1 LFCDHKKDV
10 TVIEAIG
17 HKFVWDACVNCDS
30 SDVWRVRAGDYKT
43 DLVKYIGDKTEVY
56 VPQTAAG
63 YFVRTIC
70 SGAFSDNPTIT
81 YIQLSYFVTTI
92 EDDAFS
98 NSPSLR
104 KVIVPESVTEISD
117 NAFADFSGVIYC
129 IEGSYA
135 HQYAVD
141 KGIPFTFW
149 CPMDDD
155 FLQLD
160 TSTGLLYT
168 NMEGCNDVYDVTTS
182 FIQYSFSGITPSYLY
197 GNYEFFGTG
206 STFSAYK
213 GGQYLGNI
221 TLIVEG
227 DLNGDSICDALDA
240 SLLVNH
246 QKADATLVGA
256 YRTAADTNMDGA
268 LTLEDY
274 QAVVNKAV
282 S

>member
-1 LFCDHKKDV
+1 MFCDHKSDV
-10 TVIEAIG
+10 TVIEATG
-17 HKFVWDACVNCDS
+17 HNFVWDVCQYCDS

-43 DLVKYIGDKTEVY
+43 DLVKYIGDRTEVV
-56 VPQTAAG
+56 VPRIAAR
-63 YFVRTIC
+63 YAIRTIC

-104 KVIVPESVTEISD
+104 KVIVPESVIEISD

-149 CPMDDD
+149 CPMDDNS
-155 FLQLD
+155 LLLD
-160 TSTGLLYT
+160 KSNLLLYT
-168 NMEGCNDVYDVTTS
+168 NMEGCNDVYDVTSS
-182 FIQYSFSGITPSYLY
+182 FIQYSFSGITPSYFY

-206 STFSAYK
+206 STFSAYY
-213 GGQYLGNI
+213 GSQYLGKI

-246 QKADATLVGA
+246 EKANLTMVGA
-256 YRTAADTNMDGA
+256 YRTAADTNMDGK
-268 LTLEDY
+268 LTVEDY